1 MSRHRFRVTSKR
13 HIANG
18 IDRIH
23 LEGRGC
29 HLGLDVVSRFAEAID
44 VEKTL
49 FLERDAKED
58 DAARALMSMR
68 YSVITSKTS
77 NASASK
83 LPHHL
88 FASAGG
94 LLLSSASETDCFLA
108 SVKEGTTFTL
118 SLFEEE

>member
-1 MSRHRFRVTSKR
+1 MSRHQFRVTSKR

-29 HLGLDVVSRFAEAID
+29 HLGLDVVSRFAETINVD
-44 VEKTL
+44 NTL
-49 FLERDAKED
+49 FLERNAKEN

-68 YSVITSKTS
+68 YTSITAS

-94 LLLSSASETDCFLA
+94 LLLRGASEDGSFLA
-108 SVKEGTTFTL
+108 SVKEGVAFTL
-118 SLFEEE
+118 SLFEEA

>member
-1 MSRHRFRVTSKR
+1 MSRHQFRVTSKR

-23 LEGRGC
+23 LEGKGC
-29 HLGLDVVSRFAEAID
+29 HLSLDVVSRFAETVG

-68 YSVITSKTS
+68 YSVITSKTL
-77 NASASK
+77 NESASK

-94 LLLSSASETDCFLA
+94 LLLRGASENGFFMA

-118 SLFEEE
+118 SLFAEA